1 MMKVTI
7 PGKVSL
13 KDIDLEDDAF
23 SISYPKF
30 LETLKTSIQEI
41 GLLTPLILRSKN
53 SSLQIISGY
62 RRGIVLKELGV
73 DFIPAYIFKD
83 GELDNE
89 EALRLGILENLYTRE
104 INHIEISNS
113 LFKLE
118 KDLSIEPEKIIETYL
133 PLFGLEK
140 SMFIFKKFIS
150 LQNLID
156 GIKTLAVVKKFP
168 LKTLAKLSLL
178 SDKDQ
183 ESFLELATELSLGFN
198 LVNEFLTLLEE
209 IAAIDRVSISDLLLD
224 KSVNDIL
231 SIEDINRDVKT
242 KLLISLLK
250 AMRYPH
256 IHDFKKSIKS
266 NIKNL
271 HLPHEIAMDIPE
283 NFEGGT
289 IAMRFK
295 FKNKKDYQEILS
307 KLIEIS
313 DSEDFS
319 KILEMI

>member
-1 MMKVTI
+1 MVKVTI

-13 KDIDLEDDAF
+13 KDIDLGDDAF

-53 SSLQIISGY
+53 SSIQIISGY

-73 DFIPAYIFKD
+73 DFIPAYIFKN

-140 SMFIFKKFIS
+140 SMLIFKKYIS
-150 LQNLID
+150 LRNLI
-156 GIKTLAVVKKFP
+156 
-168 LKTLAKLSLL
+168 
-178 SDKDQ
+178 
-183 ESFLELATELSLGFN
+183 
-198 LVNEFLTLLEE
+198 
-209 IAAIDRVSISDLLLD
+209 
-224 KSVNDIL
+224 
-231 SIEDINRDVKT
+231 
-242 KLLISLLK
+242 
-250 AMRYPH
+250 
-256 IHDFKKSIKS
+256 
-266 NIKNL
+266 
-271 HLPHEIAMDIPE
+271 
-283 NFEGGT
+283 EG
-289 IAMRFK
+289 
-295 FKNKKDYQEILS
+295 
-307 KLIEIS
+307 
-313 DSEDFS
+313 
-319 KILEMI
+319 